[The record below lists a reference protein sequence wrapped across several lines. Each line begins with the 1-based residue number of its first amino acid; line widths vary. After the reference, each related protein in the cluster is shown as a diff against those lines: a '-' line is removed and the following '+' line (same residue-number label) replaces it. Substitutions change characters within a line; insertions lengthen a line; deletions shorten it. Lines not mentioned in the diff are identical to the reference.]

1 MNSHLECYFTITDS
15 VVKYLKLD
23 SPKRVKT
30 NLYQMLEKYLSVP
43 SLHFIRYTEFA
54 LFNAVVNSS
63 FPPYTYT
70 YIVSHTS
77 PVKKKPRWYDSSPPV
92 AINFIVIPR

>member
-1 MNSHLECYFTITDS
+1 MLFYYHRFGRKIFEVGLQ
-15 VVKYLKLD
+15 KGLK
-23 SPKRVKT
+23 

-43 SLHFIRYTEFA
+43 SLHFVKYTEFA

-63 FPPYTYT
+63 FPPYTYI

-77 PVKKKPRWYDSSPPV
+77 PVRKKTPLV
-92 AINFIVIPR
+92 